1 MVDIIQEILSSQ
13 SLSLM
18 GDLLFVGDIPN
29 LLGFALFCIFV
40 RNGISVMVTVT
51 DYAVDISDITGLL
64 TLLKPDIISITVFD
78 LKTY

>member
-1 MVDIIQEILSSQ
+1 
-13 SLSLM
+13 M

-29 LLGFALFCIFV
+29 LLGFALFYIFV

-64 TLLKPDIISITVFD
+64 TLLKPDIISIAVFD